1 MAGAGARAR
10 AGLQKKLE
18 SFNTVKTLTAT
29 FKAFKVLKVSKVAQ
43 ALAQPLKL
51 CYRWGRPLTPPTLKA
66 FKPPLKLSRF
76 ERF

>member
-51 CYRWGRPLTPPTLKA
+51 
-66 FKPPLKLSRF
+66 
-76 ERF
+76 